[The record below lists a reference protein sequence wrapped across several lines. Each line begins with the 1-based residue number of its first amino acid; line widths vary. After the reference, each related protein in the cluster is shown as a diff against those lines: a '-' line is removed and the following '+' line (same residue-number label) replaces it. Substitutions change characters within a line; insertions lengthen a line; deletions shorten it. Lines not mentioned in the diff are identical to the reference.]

1 MNDIK
6 FSGQELT
13 AKKVIVLL
21 LVAALVLALL
31 FVRRPVETENLP
43 EEVAQTE
50 DYIYLSPYDSLFR
63 ECADSLYDWK
73 LLAAIAYV
81 ESKFDTTSVSHRGA
95 VGLMQIMPSTY
106 KSMLRKMGLCRTSR
120 LYLSV
125 R

>member
-31 FVRRPVETENLP
+31 FVRRPVETANLP

-50 DYIYLSPYDSLFR
+50 DYLYLSPYDSLFR

-81 ESKFDTTSVSHRGA
+81 E
-95 VGLMQIMPSTY
+95 
-106 KSMLRKMGLCRTSR
+106 
-120 LYLSV
+120 
-125 R
+125 